1 MGVFLY
7 AAVFGLGVA
16 AFAALIGYGIVR
28 RLRGR
33 RNEAWQDDEVHVH
46 PGAGWGNGGS
56 WT

>member
-7 AAVFGLGVA
+7 AVFGLGVA

>member
-1 MGVFLY
+1 MQYVLY
-7 AAVFGLGVA
+7 VLFGIGAA
-16 AFAALIGYGIVR
+16 AFVALVAYGVVNRI
-28 RLRGR
+28 RGR

>member
-1 MGVFLY
+1 MQYFLY
-7 AAVFGLGVA
+7 GMFGIGAA
-16 AFAALIGYGIVR
+16 AFLAVVIHGVVN

-33 RNEAWQDDEVHVH
+33 RNEPWQDDDVHVH